1 MSITIIFLFLIKMNV
16 FVKSKVHLWNMCV
29 LSLKMCSS
37 INNELCLYSSD
48 KKSLTACKKHT
59 LYISYAFENMN
70 EIWTLNLTT
79 YLYLKP
85 LDIYWSLSH
94 EVHSLHPCS
103 SNLLSTGSQEI
114 IHMKLIHTWCPISS
128 SFTSLQSVI
137 TYNLAHLSYYVLYY
151 ASKNKESFSSG

>member
-1 MSITIIFLFLIKMNV
+1 MNITIIFLFLIKMDV
-16 FVKSKVHLWNMCV
+16 FLKSKVHLWNMFDF
-29 LSLKMCSS
+29 SLKRCSS
-37 INNELCLYSSD
+37 KNNELHLYSAD
-48 KKSLTACKKHT
+48 KKISHSLQKHT
-59 LYISYAFENMN
+59 LYISYTFENMN

-85 LDIYWSLSH
+85 LDIYWSQSH
-94 EVHSLHPCS
+94 EAHSLHPCS